1 MEFKYKEPVAGFS
14 DGLAVLTAYHEDF
27 LQRGQQLLQLV
38 ANLKEQGMN
47 EEYAN
52 QCMEVYCHYQH
63 ATHLHHQ
70 DEEQSLFPLL
80 LGNSALVDGMIERLM
95 MDHEEIEDAWNIL
108 AEQFRQPDKITNFD
122 ALQNSTQEFE
132 KLLREHLTREDEDFS
147 PHARAILNDQQRAES
162 GGKMAD
168 MRHLRV

>member
-1 MEFKYKEPVAGFS
+1 MEFKYKEPVKGFN
-14 DGLAVLTAYHEDF
+14 DGLVVLKSYHEDF
-27 LQRGQQLLQLV
+27 LERGKQLLQLV

-52 QCMEVYCHYQH
+52 QCMEAYCHYAH

-80 LGNSALVDGMIERLM
+80 LGSSALVDGMIERLM
-95 MDHEEIEDAWNIL
+95 MDHEEIEDAWKLIS
-108 AEQFRQPDKITNFD
+108 EQLKQPESISNFD
-122 ALQNSTQEFE
+122 ALQQSTIEFE

-147 PHARAILNDQQRAES
+147 PHAQEILNEKQRAAA
-162 GGKMAD
+162 GKKMAET
-168 MRHLRV
+168 RHLAI

>member
-1 MEFKYKEPVAGFS
+1 MEFKYKEPVSGFS

-38 ANLKEQGMN
+38 ADLKEQGMN

-70 DEEQSLFPLL
+70 DEELSLFPLL
-80 LGNSALVDGMIERLM
+80 LGSSALVDGMIERLM
-95 MDHEEIEDAWNIL
+95 MDHEEIEDAWKVVAKQL
-108 AEQFRQPDKITNFD
+108 KQPDKITNFD
-122 ALQNSTQEFE
+122 ALQHYTIVFE

-147 PHARAILNDQQRAES
+147 PHAQAILNDKQRAEA
-162 GGKMAD
+162 GEKMAD
-168 MRHLRV
+168 MRHLQA